1 MNQVEVFVFLHS
13 IGHGITTVSSQ
24 DTLGFRRSLP
34 THEVEFIPDPV
45 KPRRGLIRMPY
56 WLAQAH
62 NLMPT
67 KTQPG
72 MIGISKPDD
81 GRTMDQLYPQTSTDS
96 PNRNPPVIKG
106 SADGESAMAVAL
118 KEERRRGEDARARFR
133 PARDTAIGN
142 EAGLL
147 GSHRARS
154 QVEQLASELPAE
166 SFAGE

>member
-67 KTQPG
+67 KSQPG
-72 MIGISKPDD
+72 IGANKSEDD
-81 GRTMDQLYPQTSTDS
+81 RAMVSLYPQTATDS
-96 PNRNPPVIKG
+96 SNQRPTIKG
-106 SADGESAMAVAL
+106 DGMDNAMAVAL
-118 KEERRRGEDARARFR
+118 KEERRRGEEARARFR

>member
-24 DTLGFRRSLP
+24 DTLGFRRMLP

-67 KTQPG
+67 KQ
-72 MIGISKPDD
+72 GIMAAV
-81 GRTMDQLYPQTSTDS
+81 G
-96 PNRNPPVIKG
+96 KG
-106 SADGESAMAVAL
+106 SVDVVVNIDSDMKDEVSPTPSESALKKAL
-118 KEERRRGEDARARFR
+118 INERQRGEDARARFR